1 SLAEEA
7 VRVISV
13 YEAHGSPLTERSLAA
28 ALDLLLEV
36 GLPLGEAEAFALAHE
51 KRGIVSSEAWAVIA
65 AGAMCRRDYNS
76 SAVEKYAE
84 TGGSRDALIR
94 TCLRTLLTTGGS
106 VDLEALRLILPELP
120 KRLLTG
126 PDESPDPRTPV
137 EVIGEIRAHTL
148 AGDADYALALAE
160 QLANEQGFVDQRK
173 AAFGLEATLNTL
185 LVGLNLTVCKYQRTV
200 CKYQRGSVDLEAL
213 RLILPE
219 LPKRLLTGPDESPD
233 PRTPV
238 EVIGEIRA
246 HTLAGDADYALAL
259 AEQLANEQGFVDQRK
274 AAFGL
279 EATLNTLLVGL
290 YVRKARWP
298 HALGI
303 FEAAARQGTTP
314 EPRTLYE
321 LCNAPGTWGPQAAPA
336 IVEFWETC
344 LKHNFHWVVS
354 GCNGQPAKRD
364 KVLARVAAALR
375 AEHAFAETAEFERI
389 VRASGLPVP
398 GKPQGP
404 NGRFS
409 KAARRTPP
417 GGRAP
422 SLDAFVARGDWEAVG
437 GLLDALAA
445 AAGSGGWTLFEEP
458 VLQALALLRAAK
470 REPAA
475 RQLYRRALGA
485 RGLPPALRAAFAAA
499 YGPVFAPGPLPPPP
513 SRAAGRASASAR
525 SGLTAPGEKPREKSD
540 SLLGSRGVQQV
551 QTASVV
557 GGQGQRQGHSLSSS
571 SGGLGP
577 ASARPGASAPGEK
590 PREKSDS
597 PLGSRGAAP
606 LVGGKGHSL
615 ASSSGGLGPD
625 GFPRVGEP
633 RESNSPSGSGTVRT
647 APLFGGQG
655 DKVEDSQ
662 GSLSSSARELSPDGL
677 PRVGEPQ
684 GSGGLR
690 SAERPAQS
698 VPLAGGQGDKVA
710 NSCGSPSSSAS
721 SELSP
726 DGLPRVTEPAA
737 SGLAKPHE
745 RDPAAGPERA
755 AQYPQRKAAPF
766 QAKGH
771 PHRQPRSAASPDPAG
786 FTAAG
791 PVAPAAHAPAARSI
805 AAAGKARRGGAVEL
819 PLIELELDEFGSSAA
834 GGRTRSEAGQVPS
847 TARVGTK
854 KLRAP
859 QREPAVEG
867 AALVGSSGL
876 AVERVAVPKFGSNAG
891 CSGGPEVG
899 SATVSEFASNV
910 GCCGGPEVGSVAAPK
925 LGLNVGCSGGLDV
938 GSVAVPKLGLNVGC
952 SDGPEETL
960 GIGEPGARERSDP
973 VLDVHAAF
981 RESAFSQ
988 LASFRCI
995 AGGEGGDSRANAGT
1009 SWRLPTAT

>member
-94 TCLRTLLTTGGS
+94 TCLRTLLTTG
-106 VDLEALRLILPELP
+106 
-120 KRLLTG
+120 
-126 PDESPDPRTPV
+126 
-137 EVIGEIRAHTL
+137 
-148 AGDADYALALAE
+148 
-160 QLANEQGFVDQRK
+160 
-173 AAFGLEATLNTL
+173 
-185 LVGLNLTVCKYQRTV
+185 
-200 CKYQRGSVDLEAL
+200 GSVDLEAL

-557 GGQGQRQGHSLSSS
+557 
-571 SGGLGP
+571 
-577 ASARPGASAPGEK
+577 
-590 PREKSDS
+590 
-597 PLGSRGAAP
+597 
-606 LVGGKGHSL
+606 
-615 ASSSGGLGPD
+615 
-625 GFPRVGEP
+625 
-633 RESNSPSGSGTVRT
+633 
-647 APLFGGQG
+647 
-655 DKVEDSQ
+655 
-662 GSLSSSARELSPDGL
+662 
-677 PRVGEPQ
+677 
-684 GSGGLR
+684 
-690 SAERPAQS
+690 
-698 VPLAGGQGDKVA
+698 
-710 NSCGSPSSSAS
+710 
-721 SELSP
+721 
-726 DGLPRVTEPAA
+726 A

-867 AALVGSSGL
+867 AAL
-876 AVERVAVPKFGSNAG
+876 ERQGRG
-891 CSGGPEVG
+891 WG
-899 SATVSEFASNV
+899 
-910 GCCGGPEVGSVAAPK
+910 
-925 LGLNVGCSGGLDV
+925 
-938 GSVAVPKLGLNVGC
+938 
-952 SDGPEETL
+952 
-960 GIGEPGARERSDP
+960 
-973 VLDVHAAF
+973 
-981 RESAFSQ
+981 
-988 LASFRCI
+988 
-995 AGGEGGDSRANAGT
+995 GGDSRVAAARDAAVG
-1009 SWRLPTAT
+1009 SARRRLLEASPSSARSPPPAKRTPLSPLSPRAYLPQGQAAFPKARGPKRHPDAPPSLDQSPFHTPHHSLFEAPVLSKQLTPV